1 MPCNYS
7 SALNVRNTLASLT
20 VASSTNET
28 HQLIAVA
35 LGAFYYLLSP
45 FTGTVSH
52 FFVAQN

>member
-7 SALNVRNTLASLT
+7 SALNVRNTLASIT
-20 VASSTNET
+20 VSSSTNET

-35 LGAFYYLLSP
+35 LGAFYSSP

-52 FFVAQN
+52 SFVAQN